1 MKYQWESYQLGS
13 GGDLRFKKELK
24 QLVDYLGHP
33 YPEFFGIPL
42 KAQLGEPPRWDVST
56 DLRRKLDAPV
66 WETIWFS
73 VTGNTWKEGL
83 DKAMQE
89 AISRLC
95 GQNEDKIKNTRFI
108 YYPRHD
114 SMGKPMT
121 MPPPQPKM
129 NPYEAPQDFRQYKTR
144 RDLDNALTSRQAPHP

>member
-1 MKYQWESYQLGS
+1 MEYQWEFYQLGS
-13 GGDLRFKKELK
+13 GGDLRFEKVLK
-24 QLVDYLGHP
+24 QLVDYLEHP

-73 VTGNTWKEGL
+73 VMGNTWKEGL

-89 AISRLC
+89 AISRL
-95 GQNEDKIKNTRFI
+95 
-108 YYPRHD
+108 
-114 SMGKPMT
+114 
-121 MPPPQPKM
+121 
-129 NPYEAPQDFRQYKTR
+129 
-144 RDLDNALTSRQAPHP
+144 

>member
-1 MKYQWESYQLGS
+1 MKYQWESYKLGS
-13 GGDLRFKKELK
+13 GDDKSFKKELK

-42 KAQLGEPPRWDVST
+42 KAQSGEPPQWDVST

-83 DKAMQE
+83 VRAMQE
-89 AISRLC
+89 SNC
-95 GQNEDKIKNTRFI
+95 PSVWTK
-108 YYPRHD
+108 
-114 SMGKPMT
+114 
-121 MPPPQPKM
+121 
-129 NPYEAPQDFRQYKTR
+129 
-144 RDLDNALTSRQAPHP
+144 